1 MLSQYVQV
9 RLGFSSRFVAYFDL
23 AIERL
28 VGVLR
33 IFFPLQSLNIFT

>member
-9 RLGFSSRFVAYFDL
+9 RLGFSSRFFVAYFDF

-33 IFFPLQSLNIFT
+33 IFSFTIFT